1 MTAASMT
8 HRKAI
13 PGFEIP
19 VEALFDDAA
28 CAAALVVLSG
38 VAQPG
43 ADARCLSARIE
54 VIRFF

>member
-1 MTAASMT
+1 MTY
-8 HRKAI
+8 RKAI

-28 CAAALVVLSG
+28 CAEALVVLSG

-43 ADARCLSARIE
+43 ADARCLSAWIE